1 MLIKIINHPR
11 KQAIIL
17 TFTAINTEPPGARER
32 EEIVLWIISERKKE
46 ETPGNTRD
54 QGHSLPGKSKLCLH
68 KLLSRN
74 FSDVLRN
81 YKLSDKI
88 VK

>member
-17 TFTAINTEPPGARER
+17 TFTAINTEPAGAIER
-32 EEIVLWIISERKKE
+32 EEIILDVVREEE

>member
-17 TFTAINTEPPGARER
+17 TFTAINTEPAGARER
-32 EEIVLWIISERKKE
+32 EEIILDVVREEE

-54 QGHSLPGKSKLCLH
+54 TACQVKVNFVFTNFCQETSLM
-68 KLLSRN
+68 
-74 FSDVLRN
+74 F
-81 YKLSDKI
+81 
-88 VK
+88 